1 MQLEY
6 SDVATCLRRR
16 AVSTA
21 HARTACSRRSNANIL
36 EVERGIDQQV
46 YARGVPEMRA
56 RCVGISAVDRISLGR
71 RWRAKL
77 LYPLRTTDMHR
88 LFDASVTTRIA
99 TAILL
104 TLRISIRLHHITLQG
119 RHHAPHPTHRGRTAW
134 SKGRDRR
141 HRPSQRG
148 TFAPNS
154 FPSLHS
160 AIFFWN

>member
-1 MQLEY
+1 MLPPVCVDALLALPTPEQHVQGEAMLIF
-6 SDVATCLRRR
+6 LRWREEL
-16 AVSTA
+16 T
-21 HARTACSRRSNANIL
+21 
-36 EVERGIDQQV
+36 QQV

-77 LYPLRTTDMHR
+77 SYPLRTTDMHR
-88 LFDASVTTRIA
+88 LFDGPVTTRIA